1 MAFPGCYSYTT
12 DPSAAFLR
20 GQQHVLPTTCLT
32 VPGNGHGLTAG
43 GGSEFHGPGRC
54 LQWACNTC
62 KTKARGKVDKRK
74 AATMRERR
82 RLSKVNDAFDV
93 LKKKTSPNSTRRLTK
108 TEILKN
114 AIDYIMDLKDLLK
127 TSEEASASSSSKT
140 HTSELDLDSEAGS
153 PASFSE
159 QSSAASPLSLIAE
172 TDELSWDD
180 MMTAASSLL
189 TDMAEDCGSP
199 DSGIS
204 SLDSLS
210 AIVDNITSFDHD
222 LDL

>member
-1 MAFPGCYSYTT
+1 MAFPGCFSFNT

-32 VPGNGHGLTAG
+32 VTGDGLGLTTTG
-43 GGSEFHGPGRC
+43 SGSEFHGPGRC

-62 KTKARGKVDKRK
+62 KTKSRGKVDKRK

-108 TEILKN
+108 TEILRN
-114 AIDYIMDLKDLLK
+114 AIDYILELKKLLK
-127 TSEEASASSSSKT
+127 ASEEASAGTSKAY
-140 HTSELDLDSEAGS
+140 TSELDLDSEAGS
-153 PASFSE
+153 PASYSE
-159 QSSAASPLSLIAE
+159 QSSVESPLSLIAE
-172 TDELSWDD
+172 TEDFSWDD

-189 TDMAEDCGSP
+189 TDMTEDCGSP

-204 SLDSLS
+204 SLGSLS
-210 AIVDNITSFDHD
+210 AIVDNITSFEHD